1 MSKRKPQEYRVV
13 EFTVY
18 GEAAP
23 QGSKRHV
30 GNGRMIESSAKVKP
44 WRNVVAMEGM
54 AAMMRQ
60 MVEIATP
67 NPPVVRMPSLDG
79 PLRASIVFTL
89 QRPPSAPKHR
99 IWPDRKPDL
108 SKLLRSTEDAL
119 VTSGVIADDARIVT
133 FNDLRKVYVGD
144 PDALPMPG
152 ARIKVETM

>member
-1 MSKRKPQEYRVV
+1 MKRKPQEHRVV

-18 GEAAP
+18 GEPAP

-44 WRNVVAMEGM
+44 WRQDVAQAGHNAMYAFITDGVNQAM
-54 AAMMRQ
+54 AL
-60 MVEIATP
+60 
-67 NPPVVRMPSLDG
+67 PPLDG
-79 PLRASIVFTL
+79 PLMASIVFTL

-119 VTSGVIADDARIVT
+119 VTSGVIADDARIVS
-133 FNDLRKVYVGD
+133 FRDLRKVYVGD

-152 ARIKVETM
+152 AKIKVETMG